1 MNSSVKTNSCEAWFR
16 AIRPRTLGA
25 ISCPILLGSSLALA
39 KENFSW
45 QWFFMTWLCS
55 LLLQILANVVNDYG
69 DFVRGSDT
77 KERLGPPR
85 ALQMGWLSIGVMKT
99 GIALIIASIACLG
112 LILVARG
119 GLAIFWLGLVSIGVS
134 IWYTAGP
141 KPLAYLGFS
150 EIAVLILFGPA
161 PVLGAY
167 FIQTLSWPD
176 EGLILSLAPAFLS
189 TALIMTNNLRD
200 IKEDS
205 LHHKNTIAVRCGE
218 RFSRLGIISLVI
230 LSSLSPFLMM
240 IFYDFKWPV
249 LLSLVALFFPV
260 RMFPMVLQKP
270 ISAQFNLMLAAI
282 GKSLYIFGVLMS
294 FGIIYGAP

>member
-1 MNSSVKTNSCEAWFR
+1 MSTSVRTNSYEAWFR

-25 ISCPILLGSSLALA
+25 ISCPIFLGSSLALS
-39 KENFSW
+39 KGNFSW
-45 QWFFMTWLCS
+45 QWFFLTWVCS

-85 ALQMGWLSIGVMKT
+85 ALQMGWLSINVMKT
-99 GIALIIASIACLG
+99 GIALLLLSIASLG

-119 GLAIFWLGLVSIGVS
+119 GSVIFWLGLVSIIVS

-167 FIQTLSWPD
+167 FIQTLSWPS
-176 EGLILSLAPAFLS
+176 EGLVVSLAPAFLS

-218 RFSRLGIISLVI
+218 RFSRVGIISFVV
-230 LSSLSPFLMM
+230 LSALSPLCMM
-240 IFYDFKWPV
+240 IFYNFTWPV
-249 LLSLVALFFPV
+249 LLSLLALYFPA
-260 RMFPMVLQKP
+260 RMFPLVLYKP

-294 FGIIYGAP
+294 LGIIYGSP